1 MTTVDDL
8 PAITPIGN
16 IDWHA
21 LAACRGEPTDLFFP
35 TKHTPATK
43 RAEAKAIC
51 DRCPVK
57 IDCYKWATTNGIVDG
72 LWGGVTE
79 TRRREERRAD
89 GNPRTCARCG
99 GVFRN
104 GRNTVRYC
112 SDPCRRAARS
122 ESVRRYNGKH

>member
-8 PAITPIGN
+8 PAVTIG
-16 IDWHA
+16 DTGWHA

-35 TKHTPATK
+35 TKDTSATR

-57 IDCYKWATTNGIVDG
+57 IDCYKWATTNGIADG

-79 TRRREERRAD
+79 SRRRGERRAD
-89 GNPRTCARCG
+89 GNPRLCARCG
-99 GVFRN
+99 SVFR
-104 GRNTVRYC
+104 GVKASARYC
-112 SDPCRRAARS
+112 SDPCRQAARAAS
-122 ESVRRYNGKH
+122 IRRYNGKQ